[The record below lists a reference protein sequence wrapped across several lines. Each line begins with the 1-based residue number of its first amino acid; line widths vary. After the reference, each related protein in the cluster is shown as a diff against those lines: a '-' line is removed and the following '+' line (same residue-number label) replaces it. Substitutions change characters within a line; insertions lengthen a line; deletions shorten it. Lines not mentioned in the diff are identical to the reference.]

1 MSPTHMCRAQCGRW
15 VHLTHSGAVLAPT
28 PPQAAPGASALPAAC
43 PGSRFNPSQGPAAL
57 PSIPS
62 IVSSD
67 LELAGRCL
75 LYPSPSSSSALS
87 PVSSVFSGSFPQRC
101 TGDRALACRGRG
113 GFSSDGA
120 NQAESPCQ
128 PWSPPH
134 PHPSTA
140 GPGGHSASRVFSRSG
155 FSNLFLGSRELPG
168 GNGSCQGSPVP
179 ARARFSRTHTPPCS
193 QQPWPL

>member
-1 MSPTHMCRAQCGRW
+1 MNPTHMCRAQCGRW
-15 VHLTHSGAVLAPT
+15 VHPTHSGAVLAPT

-87 PVSSVFSGSFPQRC
+87 PASSVFSGSFPQRC
-101 TGDRALACRGRG
+101 TGDRALACRGRRG
-113 GFSSDGA
+113 WCQSGREPLPALVTPSPTPQHSRAWRTLSFQGLFQVRLLQPIFGKQGA
-120 NQAESPCQ
+120 A
-128 PWSPPH
+128 W
-134 PHPSTA
+134 
-140 GPGGHSASRVFSRSG
+140 
-155 FSNLFLGSRELPG
+155 
-168 GNGSCQGSPVP
+168 
-179 ARARFSRTHTPPCS
+179 
-193 QQPWPL
+193 